1 MATKR
6 PAARTTARRPQH
18 HSIDSPVEAS
28 EQEEGPAFSGLATRI
43 VSGVIYVGLFIGC
56 ILWGTISTAVFV
68 AIISV
73 LCCHEFFQMVKRDG
87 KVPNELLGD
96 IAALLFPISALGD
109 SLLLSAL
116 LFLLILAVGL
126 WYVYSPRTRISDV
139 AATLMGPLYTGF
151 MLSAI
156 VLLRDALPGFPGAL
170 LTVGVC
176 ASLWVSDSCAYL
188 VGRAVGRHKMAPR
201 ISPHKTWEGFVG
213 GILGSVIVWLI
224 LLVTGYFSFNIFF
237 ALGCGVAVAILG
249 VFGDLIESRLKRG
262 VGVKDSG
269 NLIPGHGGMLDRCDS
284 LIFGCITA
292 ELILVLGGV
301 L

>member
-1 MATKR
+1 MTTTPTSTTPQ
-6 PAARTTARRPQH
+6 PA
-18 HSIDSPVEAS
+18 D
-28 EQEEGPAFSGLATRI
+28 EEGASSRAFNGLFTRI
-43 VSGVIYVGLFIGC
+43 ASGIVYVGLFVGS
-56 ILWGTISTAVFV
+56 ILLGSLTTALFV
-68 AIISV
+68 ALISV
-73 LCCHEFFQMVKRDG
+73 LSCHEFFSMVKRDG
-87 KVPNELLGD
+87 KVPNEVLGD

-109 SLLLSAL
+109 STLLSAL
-116 LFLLILAVGL
+116 LFLLVLAVGL

-139 AATLMGPLYTGF
+139 AATIMGPIYTGF

-156 VLLRDALPGFPGAL
+156 VLMRDALPGYPGAL
-170 LTVGVC
+170 LTVGAC

-188 VGRAVGRHKMAPR
+188 VGRAIGKHKMAPR
-201 ISPHKTWEGFVG
+201 ISPHKTWEGFAG
-213 GILGSVIVWLI
+213 GIAGSVIVWLI
-224 LLVTGYFSFNIFF
+224 LFATGMFRFDIVF
-237 ALGCGVAVAILG
+237 ALLCGIAVAVLG

-292 ELILVLGGV
+292 ELILAIGGV